1 MKINELLK
9 HLENI
14 KIDEDKINEKYEIAE
29 YLAQTFS
36 HKKRRYL
43 FYIMMKDKETIYDFD
58 SYENLLGSNKLS
70 PNDAYVFIVNDSF
83 TGYNDSLGYFYPFL
97 SHVFSLISE
106 ISLVDAYLSKLG
118 FEAGFYRVVPAT
130 GLKYVAAVNR
140 FSDANRTVVEV
151 ANIDTAAINM
161 NLPTLIRG
169 VLGTKHIDDSIVREI
184 VSQLDSQ
191 KLFAGHG
198 FMEAKEIIRK
208 YYNDHDTSLAKD
220 VEAIKDAYN
229 RIFQPFRIEYDINTK
244 QFQVSG
250 SNEDRRN
257 T

>member
-43 FYIMMKDKETIYDFD
+43 FYIMMKDKETIYDFYKYSD
-58 SYENLLGSNKLS
+58 LLGSNKLS
-70 PNDAYVFIVNDSF
+70 PNDAYVFILNDYF
-83 TGYNDSLGYFYPFL
+83 GYDYSLAYFYPFL

-118 FEAGFYRVVPAT
+118 FEANFYNVVPAT
-130 GLKYVAAVNR
+130 GLKFIAAVNH
-140 FSDANRTVVEV
+140 FLDVNRTVVEV
-151 ANIDTAAINM
+151 ANIDTAATNT
-161 NLPTLIRG
+161 NLPRLIRG
-169 VLGTKHIDDSIVREI
+169 VLGTKQIDDSMVKEI

-191 KLFAGHG
+191 KLFGGHG
-198 FMEAKEIIRK
+198 FMEAKEIIYK
-208 YYNDHDTSLAKD
+208 YYNHHDTSLAKE
-220 VEAIKDAYN
+220 VEAIRDAYN